1 MKRFLFFAITTLTLS
16 FSLSVIVS
24 TASATTPVVTPFP
37 KIPEIVAT
45 STVAPILHIDS
56 HELYNRMNL
65 SSKINFEVF
74 DLAIKGYLRIN
85 KRKEIITLVDFSK
98 PSTQERL
105 YVLDLKQEK
114 VLFASHVAHGRNS
127 GQNFATSFSNKS
139 GSYQSSLGFYLTE
152 GTYQGKN
159 GYSLILDGLEKGI
172 NDNARARAIVMHGA
186 NYANPSVIGGSGRL
200 GRSLGCPAL
209 PPSINKPVIDAIK
222 NGSVLFIYGNDE
234 SYTKKSPIL
243 SSRDMTLE
251 AKLK

>member
-1 MKRFLFFAITTLTLS
+1 MKRFFFFAITTLTLS
-16 FSLSVIVS
+16 FSLSAIVS

-37 KIPEIVAT
+37 KNSNTAVV

-56 HELYNRMNL
+56 HELYDRLNL
-65 SSKINFEVF
+65 SSKINFDVF
-74 DLAIKGYLRIN
+74 DMAIKGYLRIN

-114 VLFASHVAHGRNS
+114 ILFASHVAHGRNS
-127 GQNFATSFSNKS
+127 GQNFATSFSNKN

-172 NDNARARAIVMHGA
+172 NDNAKSRAIVMHGA

-222 NGSVLFIYGNDE
+222 NGSVLFIYGNDD
-234 SYTKKSPIL
+234 SYPKKSAL
-243 SSRDMTLE
+243 LH
-251 AKLK
+251 

>member
-1 MKRFLFFAITTLTLS
+1 MTRLLFFAIKILTFS
-16 FSLSVIVS
+16 FFLSVIS
-24 TASATTPVVTPFP
+24 TDASAKNPVVSFP
-37 KIPEIVAT
+37 KITKNVAT
-45 STVAPILHIDS
+45 SMVTPILEIDS
-56 HELYNRMNL
+56 RELYDRMNL

-139 GSYQSSLGFYLTE
+139 GSFQSSLGFYLTE

-159 GYSLILDGLEKGI
+159 GYSLVLDGLEKGI
-172 NDNARARAIVMHGA
+172 NDNAKARAIVMHGA
-186 NYANPSVIGGSGRL
+186 NYANPRMIGGVGRL

-209 PPSINKPVIDAIK
+209 PPSINKPVIDVIK

-234 SYTKKSPIL
+234 SYMKKSPIL
-243 SSRDMTLE
+243 SLRYMNLE
-251 AKLK
+251 TKLK

>member
-1 MKRFLFFAITTLTLS
+1 MKRLIFITAALTLC
-16 FSLSVIVS
+16 FSLSIKYE
-24 TASATTPVVTPFP
+24 AKAGTPDVPAFP
-37 KIPEIVAT
+37 KVSE
-45 STVAPILHIDS
+45 APVPSMIAPVLHLDV

-65 SSKINFEVF
+65 SSKVDFEVF
-74 DLAIKGYLRIN
+74 DMAIKGYLRIH
-85 KRKEIITLVDFSK
+85 KEKEIMTLVDFTK

-114 VLFASHVAHGRNS
+114 ILFASHVAHGRNS

-172 NDNARARAIVMHGA
+172 NDNAKSRAIVMHGA
-186 NYANPSVIGGSGRL
+186 KYANPSVIGGSGRL

-209 PPSINKPVIDAIK
+209 PPSINKPVIDTIK
-222 NGSVLFIYGNDE
+222 NGSVLFIYGNDN
-234 SYTKKSPIL
+234 SYVEKS
-243 SSRDMTLE
+243 TL
-251 AKLK
+251 LH